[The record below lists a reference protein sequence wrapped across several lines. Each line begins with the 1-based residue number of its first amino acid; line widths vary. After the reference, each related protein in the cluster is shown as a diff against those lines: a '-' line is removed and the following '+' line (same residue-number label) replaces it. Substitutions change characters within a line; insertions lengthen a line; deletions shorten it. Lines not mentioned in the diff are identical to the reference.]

1 MISLLGFKHYDGEPH
16 EFCLTEADAQRVG
29 LLVGMQTRTNAVCY
43 VTIYPRGIDNGD
55 PQGYING
62 AGGAIPDTSEL
73 GTGYQRQLFPTED
86 GR

>member
-1 MISLLGFKHYDGEPH
+1 MISLLGFKNYDNEPH
-16 EFCLTEADAQRVG
+16 EFCLTELDAMR
-29 LLVGMQTRTNAVCY
+29 LARLVGMTTRTNAVAY

-62 AGGAIPDTSEL
+62 ADGAIPDTSEVA
-73 GTGYQRQLFPTED
+73 TGHQRDLFPQD